1 MFDWIDEGKLFI
13 SNPDADGNETYF
25 YVKELRFYNKSI
37 MMIGAE
43 AESLEELCDN
53 LYEDYYV
60 GVPLHENDDD
70 DYFEIIDED
79 GYVNRFEADN
89 ELRLE
94 FEEGKIYG
102 CPDSELSEEMFC
114 KILSISPFRGKYA
127 VIYVIGRSLSEIK
140 YAEDHQD
147 YENDV
152 LEDLSVLP
160 WEYRDYDGEMLY
172 GDFLAFCQYAPED
185 IDFDDDYDDD
195 NEVNYS
201 DYYVDENDLAPQ
213 DDRDDEESR
222 DNYEDDNDD
231 YDDEDDKKV
240 DKKGEDPNRIP
251 IR

>member
-43 AESLEELCDN
+43 APTLEELCDN

-79 GYVNRFEADN
+79 GYINRFEADN
-89 ELRLE
+89 ELKLE

-160 WEYRDYDGEMLY
+160 WEIGP
-172 GDFLAFCQYAPED
+172 G
-185 IDFDDDYDDD
+185 IDFPINVFKVGSVVFVCIFDQWKQLLDFFSQFF
-195 NEVNYS
+195 EG
-201 DYYVDENDLAPQ
+201 
-213 DDRDDEESR
+213 SR
-222 DNYEDDNDD
+222 MLQPFLFFAFLFIEGDIIDI
-231 YDDEDDKKV
+231 V
-240 DKKGEDPNRIP
+240 L
-251 IR
+251 

>member
-37 MMIGAE
+37 MMVGAE
-43 AESLEELCDN
+43 AQSLEELCDN

-60 GVPLHENDDD
+60 GVP
-70 DYFEIIDED
+70 ED
-79 GYVNRFEADN
+79 GYINRFEADN

-127 VIYVIGRSLSEIK
+127 VIYVIGRSLSEIR

-172 GDFLAFCQYAPED
+172 GDFLSFCQYAPED
-185 IDFDDDYDDD
+185 IDFDDDYEDE

-201 DYYVDENDLAPQ
+201 DYYVDENDLEPQ
-213 DDRDDEESR
+213 EEGRDAEDSNNNYDEKETKQENENR
-222 DNYEDDNDD
+222 
-231 YDDEDDKKV
+231 
-240 DKKGEDPNRIP
+240 EDPNRIP

>member
-37 MMIGAE
+37 MMVGAE
-43 AESLEELCDN
+43 APTLEELCDN

-79 GYVNRFEADN
+79 GYINRFEADN
-89 ELRLE
+89 ELKLE

-172 GDFLAFCQYAPED
+172 GDFLSFCQYAPED
-185 IDFDDDYDDD
+185 IDFDDDYEDE

-201 DYYVDENDLAPQ
+201 DYYVDENDLELQ
-213 DDRDDEESR
+213 EDRDAEDSNNNYDE
-222 DNYEDDNDD
+222 
-231 YDDEDDKKV
+231 
-240 DKKGEDPNRIP
+240 KGTKQENENREDPNKIP